1 MLVLIFLL
9 AFFNGQ
15 SYGQFTNTS
24 QTTGWIKMLDCS
36 TAAKQGA
43 IVPINI
49 CIHAPTSNVGGKA
62 VKYIN
67 VVDHNDGSVDDDDLI
82 SYQIA
87 TYYTSDCSDANP
99 ISVSSKLV
107 AAKKAPLSN
116 ACDPLNDGHISITH
130 HATIITTAANVKSAL
145 DTFASTGVVERY
157 NYFFIYLLG
166 LIYSIKTFYKNYF

>member
-1 MLVLIFLL
+1 MLVLIIFLL

-24 QTTGWIKMLDCS
+24 VTTGWIKMLDCS
-36 TAAKQGA
+36 TTAKQGA
-43 IVPINI
+43 IVPINT
-49 CIHAPTSNVGGKA
+49 CIHAPTTTIGGKA

-67 VVDHNDGSVDDDDLI
+67 VMDHNDGSADDDDLI

-87 TYYTSDCSDANP
+87 TYYTSDCIDANP

-107 AAKKAPLSN
+107 AAKKAPASN
-116 ACDPLNDGHISITH
+116 ACDPLNDEAISITH

-145 DTFASTGVVERY
+145 DTFASSGVVERY
-157 NYFFIYLLG
+157 YMLL
-166 LIYSIKTFYKNYF
+166 FVN